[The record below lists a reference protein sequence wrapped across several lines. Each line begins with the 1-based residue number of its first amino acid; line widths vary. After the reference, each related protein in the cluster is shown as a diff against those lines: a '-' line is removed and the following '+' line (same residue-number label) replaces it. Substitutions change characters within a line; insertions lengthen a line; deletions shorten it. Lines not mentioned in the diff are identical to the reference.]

1 VPWFPDV
8 PGAPGPSVRAPRP
21 SAVPPV
27 GSPGDGG
34 NRARP
39 VPPPTGIGPATGP
52 AGFDRRADRSGPARQ
67 TAPGDGLAGPVDG
80 RGAPGPGGTDRPEFL
95 PALATGPVPRP
106 ILPPGSRPILPPGSR
121 PILPPGSPPGLA
133 AGSGEVLDPRL
144 AARRFEHLLAAAAA
158 ARGERDALAQAGR
171 EEALTRA
178 ERYREAAGD
187 VRDRVQDAWRQVAE
201 ALAPFGVTELR
212 QVRDQAP
219 ELAAGPPADA
229 LPGIGLPDETGA
241 APARPALGRDGRR
254 GQASGPRRRR
264 GSADQAVPTSLAA
277 DQDTAAEPNVTAEL
291 ERARMLCLRA
301 LASGAELRGALRASS
316 SLSVGLATAG
326 GCALVA
332 VVVAVARVFFG
343 AVGLPCVLGGLIVG
357 AAVVSIG
364 TEGGGAR
371 AAGRSALLAAGTA
384 GAVVLATLRVAP
396 VEPLGIVVSLLALA
410 AAVRFGL
417 GFGAPAKP
425 EKPAARGAAG
435 KRR

>member
-21 SAVPPV
+21 SA
-27 GSPGDGG
+27 GRPGDAGSRG
-34 NRARP
+34 RP
-39 VPPPTGIGPATGP
+39 GPPPNGIGPVTGP
-52 AGFDRRADRSGPARQ
+52 AGFDGRAAPPGPARQ
-67 TAPGDGLAGPVDG
+67 TAPGAGLADPGDG
-80 RGAPGPGGTDRPEFL
+80 QGAPGLGGSDRPEFL
-95 PALATGPVPRP
+95 PALATSPGPRP
-106 ILPPGSRPILPPGSR
+106 VLPPGSAQVPPPGA
-121 PILPPGSPPGLA
+121 PPGWA
-133 AGSGEVLDPRL
+133 AGPGETLDPRL

-229 LPGIGLPDETGA
+229 LPGIGLPDGTGA

-254 GQASGPRRRR
+254 GQAAGPRRRR
-264 GSADQAVPTSLAA
+264 GPADRAVPASP
-277 DQDTAAEPNVTAEL
+277 AAEPDTAEPDVTAEL

-332 VVVAVARVFFG
+332 VVVTVARVFFG
-343 AVGLPCVLGGLIVG
+343 AVGLPCVLGALIVG
-357 AAVVSIG
+357 AAVVSVG

-384 GAVVLATLRVAP
+384 GAAVLATLRVAP
-396 VEPLGIVVSLLALA
+396 VEPLGIVASLLALA